1 MKDLLINFEQPLWLL
16 LPVLLASI
24 AISAFLYYRNSS
36 SGFNK
41 PLNISL
47 FLLRALALFLL
58 GILLLNP
65 YFIKKTKILEKPK
78 VVVAVDVSESMVNSK
93 DSLAIRQSITQNIS
107 QIKEELSE
115 QFDIDVLAFDHQTYE
130 DDKMSL
136 SGKRTDIGQMLHY
149 VKEKYYMLNLSALIL
164 LSDGQNNQGLSPEYT
179 IQDQITEIYP
189 IIYGDTLPSSDL
201 SVSKLF
207 YNKVVRQD
215 SKFPVEV
222 IVHAEGLLNEK
233 VIVQIEHKG
242 KVVAS
247 KPLLISKDS
256 FTKEIKF
263 EIDSKAKGLQ
273 SFTIRLVSEVQE
285 KNQTNNTSKF
295 YVQVV
300 ESGNKVLVLGH
311 APHPDLGAIAS
322 ALQTAD
328 SYSVSVKTLNDFPF
342 KIDDYQLIIMH
353 GLPSVDERSRKIFSE
368 EALKNK
374 AIWYIM
380 STATDMTKIAEQ
392 DLAWEISSSNGVYE
406 HVEASYDEGFT
417 SFQWPA
423 KYSSNIDQF
432 PPLYATFSS
441 FQNLKKS
448 DVMLW
453 QSIRGFQTDKPL
465 QSFWSKGVKKYG
477 LLSGEGLWKWRIF
490 SYQEYGNHDL
500 FNSFITRVSSYLLTG
515 VYDDHFNISYKNVYH
530 ETELIEWE
538 AQVYNQAFEPIPHA
552 KLSIEIIDKE
562 GHTYPYQFS
571 ANAHS
576 YSLNL
581 DYFEPGEYSFNASAE
596 TTDTTY
602 KESGH
607 FVVNAWNMEQSS
619 MGANQELLNRL
630 AKLSNGKVFFPSQV
644 EQLNQYLLNRADF
657 KPRSSF
663 TQKLINLIDI
673 KWLAIIII
681 LLLAVEWVLRKRNG
695 AY

>member
-1 MKDLLINFEQPLWLL
+1 MKDLPINFEQPLWLL
-16 LPVLLASI
+16 LPVLLVSV

-36 SGFNK
+36 GGFTK
-41 PLNISL
+41 KLNISL
-47 FLLRALALFLL
+47 FLLRAFALFLL

-78 VVVAVDVSESMVNSK
+78 IVVAVDVSESVTHSQ
-93 DSLAIRQSITQNIS
+93 DSLLIEQSIEQNLFL
-107 QIKEELSE
+107 IKEELSE
-115 QFDIDVLAFDHQTYE
+115 QFDIDVLTFDHKTYE
-130 DDKMSL
+130 DEQISFN
-136 SGKRTDIGQMLHY
+136 GKRTDIGQLLQY
-149 VKEKYYMLNLSALIL
+149 VNDKYYMLNLSALII
-164 LSDGQNNQGLSPEYT
+164 LSDGQNNQGLSPEYAL
-179 IQDQITEIYP
+179 QSQSTEIYP
-189 IIYGDTLPSSDL
+189 IIYGDTLAISDL
-201 SVSKLF
+201 SIAMLYF
-207 YNKVVRQD
+207 NKVVRQD

-222 IVHAEGLLNEK
+222 IVQAEGLLNEK

-256 FTKEIKF
+256 YTKEVKF
-263 EIDSKAKGLQ
+263 EIDSKTKGLQ
-273 SFTIRLVSEVQE
+273 SFTARLVSEGHE
-285 KNQTNNTSKF
+285 KNHTNNTSKF

-322 ALQTAD
+322 ALRTTD
-328 SYSVSVKTLNDFPF
+328 GYSVSIKTLNDYPF

-353 GLPSVDERSRKIFSE
+353 GLPSLDERSRRIFSQ

-374 AIWYIM
+374 AIWYIV
-380 STATDMTKIAEQ
+380 SSSTDMTTIAEQ
-392 DLAWEISSSNGVYE
+392 NLAWEIANPNGVYE
-406 HVEASYDEGFT
+406 HVEPYYNEDFT
-417 SFQWPA
+417 SFLWPA
-423 KYSSNIDQF
+423 KYSNNIEQF
-432 PPLYATFSS
+432 PPLYAPFSS
-441 FQNLKKS
+441 FQSLSKS

-453 QSIRGFQTDKPL
+453 QSIRGFQTNMPL
-465 QSFWSKGVKKYG
+465 QSFWSRGVKKYG
-477 LLSGEGLWKWRIF
+477 LLSGEGLWKWRIYN
-490 SYQEYGNHDL
+490 YQEFANHEL
-500 FNSFITRVSSYLLTG
+500 FNSFVTRVSSYLLTG

-538 AQVYNQAFEPIPHA
+538 AQVYNQAFEPITNA
-552 KLSIEIIDKE
+552 KLSIDITDED

-571 ANAHS
+571 ANATA

-581 DYFEPGEYSFNASAE
+581 DYFEPGEYSFSALAE
-596 TTDTTY
+596 TTDTIY

-607 FVVNAWNMEQSS
+607 FVVNAWNMERSS
-619 MGANQELLNRL
+619 MGANQKLLKRL
-630 AKLSNGKVFFPSQV
+630 ARLSNGKVFFPSQV
-644 EQLNQYLLNRADF
+644 EQLNQFLLNRADF

-673 KWLAIIII
+673 KWLAFIII
-681 LLLAVEWVLRKRNG
+681 LLLAIEWVLRKRNG

>member
-1 MKDLLINFEQPLWLL
+1 MKDLPINFEQPLWLL
-16 LPVLLASI
+16 LPVLLVSI

-36 SGFNK
+36 SGFNR
-41 PLNISL
+41 PLNASL
-47 FLLRALALFLL
+47 FLLRAVALFLL

-78 VVVAVDVSESMVNSK
+78 VVVAVDVSESMVNSQ
-93 DSLAIRQSITQNIS
+93 DSLATSQLIKRNIE
-107 QIKEELSE
+107 QIKEELTE
-115 QFDIDVLAFDHQTYE
+115 QFEIDILTFDYNTSE
-130 DDKMSL
+130 KDEISF
-136 SGKRTDIGQMLHY
+136 SGKRTDIGQLLNY
-149 VKEKYYMLNLSALIL
+149 VNDKYYMLNLSALIL

-179 IQDQITEIYP
+179 LQNQTTEIYP

-222 IVHAEGLLNEK
+222 IVQAEGLLNEK

-242 KVVAS
+242 KVLAS
-247 KPLLISKDS
+247 KPLFISKES

-263 EIDSKAKGLQ
+263 EIDSKSKGLQ
-273 SFTIRLVSEVQE
+273 SFRVRLVTEAEE
-285 KNQTNNTSKF
+285 KNQNNNTSKF

-300 ESGNKVLVLGH
+300 ESGNKILVLGN

-322 ALQTAD
+322 ALRTAD
-328 SYSVSVKTLNDFPF
+328 GYSVTVKTLNDYPL

-368 EALKNK
+368 ETLKNK
-374 AIWYIM
+374 AIWYII
-380 STATDMTKIAEQ
+380 STATDMVKIAEQ
-392 DLAWEISSSNGVYE
+392 NMAWEISNSNGVYE
-406 HVEASYDEGFT
+406 HVEANYDEDFT

-432 PPLYATFSS
+432 PPLYAAFSS

-477 LLSGEGLWKWRIF
+477 LLSGEGLWKWRIY
-490 SYQEYGNHDL
+490 SYQEFGNHDL
-500 FNSFITRVSSYLLTG
+500 FNSFVTRVSSYLLTG
-515 VYDDHFNISYKNVYH
+515 VYDDHFNVSYKNVYH

-538 AQVYNQAFEPIPHA
+538 AQVYNQAFEPIPNA
-552 KLSIEIIDKE
+552 KLSIEITDEE

-571 ANAHS
+571 TNANA

-596 TTDTTY
+596 TTDTIY
-602 KESGH
+602 KESGY
-607 FVVNAWNMEQSS
+607 FVVNAWNMEQASI
-619 MGANQELLNRL
+619 GANQELLNRL
-630 AKLSNGKVFFPSQV
+630 AQLSNGKVFFPSQV
-644 EQLNQYLLNRADF
+644 KQLNQYLLNHADF

-663 TQKLINLIDI
+663 TQKLINLIDV

-681 LLLAVEWVLRKRNG
+681 LLLGIEWVLRKRNG